1 MRELTRLPGAR
12 LILHAALVLA
22 IWLGLTW
29 VNGAVDPLT
38 NYYIALVAMYA
49 TAMFG
54 MVILVG
60 LSGQVSL
67 GNGALMAIGGYLFA
81 LTTLNWQTVP
91 ILGTPMNAIWAM
103 VFAAAGGLVFGLLIG
118 VLGARLRGPYLAGLT
133 LGIAV
138 GIPAIANRF
147 PDLFGGETGL
157 QITVPYPDGG
167 YLPVDEADDEQ
178 FVEELPTGQAP
189 LESDGATAGSDDLL
203 TVDNFPSGEASVN
216 PDDLLTVDNFP
227 SGEASVNPDDLLTV
241 DNFPSGE
248 ASVNPDDLLTVD
260 NFPSEGASPEAS
272 GLDLTGGDTG
282 GADLTGDVDGVDVG
296 FIIERWQASLAVA
309 VACIVG
315 FVALN
320 LVRGRQGR
328 VWRAVR
334 DDPVAAAVSGI
345 SPAGSKV
352 SAFVMSSI
360 FAALSGAVFA
370 QILAYVGPGAYG
382 LGLSLSLLVGV
393 VLGGRS
399 SLVGAIIGA
408 VLLVWLPEFVLSLS
422 NDRGWDEQVT
432 NNAPNLIYGLLVV
445 LVVLI
450 APGGIVG
457 TLQALSARAARKLT
471 RSR

>member
-1 MRELTRLPGAR
+1 MRDLMRLPGAR
-12 LILHAALVLA
+12 LVTHLA
-22 IWLGLTW
+22 IVIVVWFAMLW
-29 VNGAVDPLT
+29 VNNTVDPLM

-67 GNGALMAIGGYLFA
+67 GNGALMAVGGYVFA
-81 LTTLNWQTVP
+81 VTTLNWQTVP
-91 ILGTPMNAIWAM
+91 ILGFPMNGLWAM
-103 VFAAAGGLVFGLLIG
+103 GFAAIGGVVFGLLIG
-118 VLGARLRGPYLAGLT
+118 FLGARLRGPYLAGLT

-138 GIPAIANRF
+138 GVPAIANRF
-147 PDLFGGETGL
+147 PELLGGETGL
-157 QITVPYPDGG
+157 QLTVPYPDGG
-167 YLPVDEADDEQ
+167 YAPVDETLDEQ
-178 FVEELPTGQAP
+178 FSEELPTEQEALPSEQAS
-189 LESDGATAGSDDLL
+189 EDLL
-203 TVDNFPSGEASVN
+203 TLDTFPSGEASVAPEDLLTLDTFPSGEASVA

-227 SGEASVNPDDLLTV
+227 SSEASAAPEIPV
-241 DNFPSGE
+241 DGG
-248 ASVNPDDLLTVD
+248 VD
-260 NFPSEGASPEAS
+260 GGSLDA
-272 GLDLTGGDTG
+272 LDL
-282 GADLTGDVDGVDVG
+282 G
-296 FIIERWQASLAVA
+296 FIIERWQATLAVA

-345 SPAGSKV
+345 SPAKSKV
-352 SAFVMSSI
+352 YAFTVSSL

-370 QILAYVGPGAYG
+370 QILAYVGPGAFG
-382 LGLSLSLLVGV
+382 LGLSLSLLVGI

-399 SLVGAIIGA
+399 SLLGALIGA

-422 NDRGWDEQVT
+422 NDRGWEEQVT

-445 LVVLI
+445 LVVLV

-457 TLQALSARAARKLT
+457 TVQAVVGKAYRKVARAG
-471 RSR
+471 

>member
-1 MRELTRLPGAR
+1 MRDLMRLPGAR
-12 LILHAALVLA
+12 LATHLA
-22 IWLGLTW
+22 IVIVVWFAMMW
-29 VNGAVDPLT
+29 VNNSVDPLM

-67 GNGALMAIGGYLFA
+67 GNGALMAVGGYVFA

-91 ILGTPMNAIWAM
+91 ILGFPMNGLWAM
-103 VFAAAGGLVFGLLIG
+103 GFAAIGGVVFGLLIG
-118 VLGARLRGPYLAGLT
+118 FLGARLRGPYLAGLT

-147 PDLFGGETGL
+147 PELLGGETGL
-157 QITVPYPDGG
+157 QLTVPYPDGG
-167 YLPVDEADDEQ
+167 YAPVDETLDEQ
-178 FVEELPTGQAP
+178 FTEELPTEQEALPSEQAS
-189 LESDGATAGSDDLL
+189 EDLL
-203 TVDNFPSGEASVN
+203 TLDTFPSAEASVAPEDLLTLDTFPSGEASVA

-227 SGEASVNPDDLLTV
+227 SAEASAAPEIPV
-241 DNFPSGE
+241 DGGVDSG
-248 ASVNPDDLLTVD
+248 SLD
-260 NFPSEGASPEAS
+260 
-272 GLDLTGGDTG
+272 GLD
-282 GADLTGDVDGVDVG
+282 AG
-296 FIIERWQASLAVA
+296 FIIERWQAGLAVA

-345 SPAGSKV
+345 SPAKSKV
-352 SAFVMSSI
+352 YAFTVSSL

-370 QILAYVGPGAYG
+370 QILAYVGPGAFG
-382 LGLSLSLLVGV
+382 LGLSLSLLVGI

-399 SLVGAIIGA
+399 SLLGALIGA

-422 NDRGWDEQVT
+422 NDRGWEEQVT

-445 LVVLI
+445 LVVLV

-457 TLQALSARAARKLT
+457 TVQAVVGKAYRKVARNG
-471 RSR
+471 